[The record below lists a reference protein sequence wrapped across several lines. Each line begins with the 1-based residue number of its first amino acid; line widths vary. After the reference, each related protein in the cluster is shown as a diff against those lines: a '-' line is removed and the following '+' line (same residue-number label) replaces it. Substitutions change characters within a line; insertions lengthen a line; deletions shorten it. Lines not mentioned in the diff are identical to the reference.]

1 MRDIIIDEYTR
12 FNPQQIREDVLK
24 AQEIYRKINT
34 YLPKIK
40 SENQLDFREF
50 LISAQGIELLN
61 DFSLYLLRHE
71 FNREDADP
79 VSEAN
84 NLALKIERWFYE
96 YQIIWR
102 ERNKES
108 ELIRI
113 SEVIKYLCKF
123 LRRI

>member
-1 MRDIIIDEYTR
+1 MI
-12 FNPQQIREDVLK
+12 
-24 AQEIYRKINT
+24 
-34 YLPKIK
+34 
-40 SENQLDFREF
+40 F
-50 LISAQGIELLN
+50 L
-61 DFSLYLLRHE
+61 
-71 FNREDADP
+71 
-79 VSEAN
+79 EAN